1 VLPLKATG
9 ESREKGR
16 EKMGPGMAGPVAHR
30 WKKLGRGSPAD
41 GAEEERDE
49 RDEELLD

>member
-1 VLPLKATG
+1 MKATG
-9 ESREKGR
+9 ESREKAR
-16 EKMGPGMAGPVAHR
+16 EKMGPGMAGPVARR

-41 GAEEERDE
+41 GAEEERDV